1 MSCVL
6 RVQIMFF
13 VLWVLVMVGVFV
25 VVVEVWIF
33 LRMIVMV
40 FVFFWGRM
48 FFLIKIMLVI
58 NLGIEEVERRGVLFN
73 YWINLMVV
81 DIEESVI
88 VGFVWFFNVIYQQG
102 GKINLFLGF
111 VEDYI
116 FLFVGGYVFYWN
128 VLILIFGG
136 FFYDFKEKR

>member
-25 VVVEVWIF
+25 VVEMWIF

-88 VGFVWFFNVIYQQG
+88 VGFVCFFNVIYQQG

>member
-13 VLWVLVMVGVFV
+13 VLWVLVMVGVF

-102 GKINLFLGF
+102 GKNNLFLGF

>member
-6 RVQIMFF
+6 RVWIMFF
-13 VLWVLVMVGVFV
+13 VLWVLVMVGVF

-40 FVFFWGRM
+40 FVFFRGRM

-88 VGFVWFFNVIYQQG
+88 VGFVCFFNVIYQQG

-116 FLFVGGYVFYWN
+116 FFFVGGYVFYWN

>member
-6 RVQIMFF
+6 RVWIMFF
-13 VLWVLVMVGVFV
+13 VLWVLVMVGVF

-88 VGFVWFFNVIYQQG
+88 VGFVCFFNVIYQQG

>member
-13 VLWVLVMVGVFV
+13 VLWVLVMVGVF

-88 VGFVWFFNVIYQQG
+88 VGFVCFFNVIYQQG

-116 FLFVGGYVFYWN
+116 FFFVGGYVFYWN

>member
-13 VLWVLVMVGVFV
+13 VLWVLVMVGVF

>member
-13 VLWVLVMVGVFV
+13 VLWVLVMVGVF

-116 FLFVGGYVFYWN
+116 FFFVGGYVFYWN

>member
-13 VLWVLVMVGVFV
+13 VLWVLVMVGVF

-88 VGFVWFFNVIYQQG
+88 VGFVCFFNVIYQQG

>member
-48 FFLIKIMLVI
+48 FFLIKIMFVI

-88 VGFVWFFNVIYQQG
+88 VGFVCFFNVIYQQG

>member
-25 VVVEVWIF
+25 VVEVWIF

-40 FVFFWGRM
+40 FVFFCGRM

>member
-6 RVQIMFF
+6 RVQKMFF
-13 VLWVLVMVGVFV
+13 VLWVLVMVGVF

-102 GKINLFLGF
+102 GKNNLFLGF